1 MIAHCFFEQS
11 GTFKNE
17 FKKLGIEAYD
27 YDILNDYGET
37 DYQIDLFKEIETAYR
52 GGVSVFDK
60 ISQDDL
66 IMAFF
71 PCTRFEAKIPLMFR
85 GESYQMKKYTDRQK
99 LETSMKLHKELHR
112 NYMLISQMVCICLDH
127 GLKMVIENPCT
138 SPHYLTTY
146 WCIKPKVIDKDR
158 RQNGDYMKK
167 PTQFWF
173 INCEPKQNLV
183 MEPIDFV
190 EQRRVDYITK
200 GNTGKN
206 RTVARSEIHP
216 QYASRFIRQYLID
229 ESEVKQ

>member
-1 MIAHCFFEQS
+1 MTAHCFFEQS

-37 DYQIDLFKEIETAYR
+37 DYQIDLFEEIEKAY
-52 GGVSVFDK
+52 GGGQSVFDG

-71 PCTRFEAKIPLMFR
+71 PCTRFETKIALMFR
-85 GESYQMKKYTDRQK
+85 GEAFQQKKWTDKQK
-99 LETSMKLHKELHR
+99 LETSMQLHRELHR
-112 NYMLISQMVCICLDH
+112 NYLLISEMVCVCLDR
-127 GLKMVIENPCT
+127 GLKMVIENPAT
-138 SPHYLTTY
+138 PPHYLTTY
-146 WCIKPKVIDKDR
+146 WCIKPKIIDKDR

-173 INCEPKQNLV
+173 INCEPKSNLV
-183 MEPIDFV
+183 FESIDYV
-190 EQRRVDYITK
+190 QVRICDQMKSE
-200 GNTGKN
+200 NGKN
-206 RTVARSEIHP
+206 KTIMRSEIHP

-229 ESEVKQ
+229 ERN